1 MPTLESSDDKPSLQ
15 GFKLEGPLVFETV
28 SGMVDSLPT
37 DVDKLVIDLS
47 KVTEVDSSALA
58 LFLEW
63 QRIAESRNVSLEF
76 INWSEN
82 MKSLL
87 NLYNLNPILTD
98 ASPASQ

>member
-1 MPTLESSDDKPSLQ
+1 MESSNEKPSLQ

-28 SGMVDSLPT
+28 PGMVNALPD

-47 KVTEVDSSALA
+47 KVTEVDSSALT

-63 QRIAESRNVSLEF
+63 QRIAESRSVSLEF

-87 NLYNLNPILTD
+87 NLYNLNPILAAGSATSD
-98 ASPASQ
+98 